1 MKWYVLTLFLLVGF
15 VWSASAQQVDSKLVG
30 DWVTTD
36 GPCKPC
42 TLSIQA
48 NGTVTFDHSGSAIQ
62 VVAAQVNPEPGVDV
76 ILPLGGKLDLKLTT
90 GSNMLVGSYTNYT
103 QTRLDQAVAF
113 RRK

>member
-1 MKWYVLTLFLLVGF
+1 MKWYVFMLCLLVGF
-15 VWSASAQQVDSKLVG
+15 VWSASAQQVDPKLVG
-30 DWVTTD
+30 DWETTD

-42 TLSIQA
+42 TLTIQA

-76 ILPLGGKLDLKLTT
+76 ILPLGGKLDLSLTQS
-90 GSNMLVGSYTNYT
+90 SNMLVGYYTSYT
-103 QTRLDQAVAF
+103 QTRLNQAVAF